1 MASNKDI
8 VEQVK
13 AEARENEDIPTRTR
27 VLQLVREKTKEEK
40 DHEYLKAQFREIE
53 RIKGTEIRMQEAIFK
68 ILTVEINEENIQIWL
83 DGLDEYDIK
92 NMDRKLEEITEKY
105 DFIKEMWK
113 NHNKIRR
120 IK

>member
-1 MASNKDI
+1 M
-8 VEQVK
+8 
-13 AEARENEDIPTRTR
+13 
-27 VLQLVREKTKEEK
+27 LQLVKEKTKEER
-40 DHEYLKAQFREIE
+40 DREYLNIQFREIE

-68 ILTVEINEENIQIWL
+68 ILTVEVNEENIEIWL
-83 DGLDEYDIK
+83 NGLDEYDIK

-105 DFIKEMWK
+105 NFIKEMWK